1 MTIFYFG
8 RCETAGD
15 GELRGNDMGTLMAVS
30 IEPYREF
37 ILVLIGG
44 LCATVGGI
52 ISARYQAKTARKKK
66 MEETIGVQQVE
77 LYRKAL
83 SLIGMVRAK
92 LFQDTLENTLKFMD
106 ENNSWFWDSQMFL
119 PSQFSNQ
126 WRTIDLE
133 LRSLLRKKQSA
144 AKDPGN
150 DAKGDFVD
158 QLEAFIGKKADKAE
172 KDLRRRLKLKPI
184 KVKRL
189 KRPKR

>member
-1 MTIFYFG
+1 
-8 RCETAGD
+8 
-15 GELRGNDMGTLMAVS
+15 MGTLMAVS

-37 ILVLIGG
+37 IFVLIGG

-52 ISARYQAKTARKKK
+52 ISAWYQTRTARKKK

-83 SLIGMVRAK
+83 SLIVMVRSK
-92 LFQDTLENTLKFMD
+92 FLQDTLENTLKFMEVND
-106 ENNSWFWDSQMFL
+106 SWFWDNQIFL

-133 LRSLLRKKQSA
+133 LRSLLRKRQSA
-144 AKDPGN
+144 ARDSDN

-158 QLEAFIGKKADKAE
+158 QLEAYIRKVADRAE

-189 KRPKR
+189 KRPKG